1 MEKIEKEMRSI
12 WYFIGWLFIIMG
24 GLITISGIY
33 HLVSPAEV
41 KTVLYE
47 MHPNIWWGGLILI
60 VGIVFLITHR
70 TNIVKKQ
77 SD

>member
-1 MEKIEKEMRSI
+1 MDKIEKEMRSI
-12 WYFIGWLFIIMG
+12 WYFIGWLFVVIG
-24 GLITISGIY
+24 ALILISGIY
-33 HLVSPAEV
+33 HLISPVEV

-47 MHPNIWWGGLILI
+47 IHPNIWWGGLILI

-70 TNIVKKQ
+70 TKIVKKQ